1 MLFERDIKISI
12 SQWLDSREVLIIYG
26 ARQVGKS
33 TLLHQLFNKW
43 DDALILNCEL
53 PVVSDT
59 LSSRDPV
66 RMKSLFENHKYIALD
81 EAQTI
86 HNIGSVLKIVY
97 DELPKYKIV
106 ATGSS
111 SFEIA
116 NKIIE
121 PLTGRNIKFRL
132 FALSLS
138 ELKRGY
144 NWLWVLQNLGN
155 LLVYGS
161 YPGLINLQ
169 EPKRQ
174 LKLAEITT
182 DYLFRDVLIYESI
195 KNPLLIRQLLKALA
209 LQIGQLVS
217 TNELSN
223 LLGVARP
230 TIEKYLDLLEKS
242 FVIFNLPAFSGNLR
256 NEIRKSKKY
265 YFYDL
270 GIRNALIGNYAPV
283 ENRTDIGGLWE
294 NFCVAERLKWLSV
307 NQPLA
312 NCYFWRTYDG
322 AELDL
327 IEEFNGKLTVF
338 EFKWNPKRK
347 ASLPK
352 SFSEKYEVS
361 SFSVISSSNFSRLI
375 ESSSKSPLNFY

>member
-1 MLFERDIKISI
+1 MLFERDVKNPI

-33 TLLHQLFNKW
+33 TLLHQLFDKRN
-43 DDALILNCEL
+43 DALILNCEL

-59 LSSRDPV
+59 LSSKDPV
-66 RMKSLFENHKYIALD
+66 RIKSLFENHKYIALD

-86 HNIGSVLKIVY
+86 QNIGSVLKIIY
-97 DELPKYKIV
+97 DELPQYKII

-138 ELKRGY
+138 ELKRGH
-144 NWLWVLQNLGN
+144 NWLWVLQNLN
-155 LLVYGS
+155 DLLVYGT
-161 YPGLINLQ
+161 YPGLLNLQ
-169 EPKRQ
+169 VPNRQ

-223 LLGVARP
+223 LLGMARQ

-270 GIRNALIGNYAPV
+270 GIRNALIGNFTPV

-294 NFCVAERLKWLSV
+294 NFCVVERLKWLST
-307 NQPLA
+307 NQPLT

-327 IEEFNGKLTVF
+327 IEEFNGKLAAF

-347 ASLPK
+347 AFLPK

-361 SFSVISSSNFSRLI
+361 SFSVVSSSRFSGLI
-375 ESSSKSPLNFY
+375 ESNPQ

>member
-1 MLFERDIKISI
+1 MLFARDVKNPI
-12 SQWLDSREVLIIYG
+12 SQWFDSREVLIIYG

-33 TLLHQLFNKW
+33 TLLHQLFNKKN
-43 DDALILNCEL
+43 DALILNCEL

-59 LSSRDPV
+59 LSSKDPT
-66 RMKSLFENHKYIALD
+66 RIRSLFQNYKYIALD

-86 HNIGSVLKIVY
+86 QNIGSVLKIIY
-97 DELPKYKIV
+97 DELPQYKIV

-138 ELKRGY
+138 ELKRGH
-144 NWLWVLQNLGN
+144 NWLWVLQNLN
-155 LLVYGS
+155 DLLVYGS

-169 EPKRQ
+169 ESNRQ

-242 FVIFNLPAFSGNLR
+242 FVIFNLPAYSSNLR

-270 GIRNALIGNYAPV
+270 GIRNALIGNFTPV

-294 NFCVAERLKWLSV
+294 NFCVVERLKWLNT
-307 NQPLA
+307 NQPLT

-322 AELDL
+322 AEIDL
-327 IEEFNGKLTVF
+327 IEEFNGKLTAY
-338 EFKWNPKRK
+338 EFKWNLKRK
-347 ASLPK
+347 ALLPK

-361 SFSVISSSNFSRLI
+361 SFSIISYSSFSRLI
-375 ESSSKSPLNFY
+375 ETSSP